1 MSDTPL
7 KCTTRHV
14 RIFAATVG
22 SDGIL
27 TAANDQLTLD
37 LDPDNEFEWD
47 AAPLTKVQQRFA
59 ELVEAQTLLTFTSL
73 SHAAVCFAVC
83 EGAFSSVSDHFG

>member
-59 ELVEAQTLLTFTSL
+59 ELVEA
-73 SHAAVCFAVC
+73 AAARRASQPPCRA
-83 EGAFSSVSDHFG
+83 AR

>member
-47 AAPLTKVQQRFA
+47 AGPLTKVQQRFA
-59 ELVEAQTLLTFTSL
+59 ELVEA
-73 SHAAVCFAVC
+73 AATINAACCARTVTVKADEVFA
-83 EGAFSSVSDHFG
+83 E

>member
-47 AAPLTKVQQRFA
+47 AAP
-59 ELVEAQTLLTFTSL
+59 
-73 SHAAVCFAVC
+73 
-83 EGAFSSVSDHFG
+83 